1 MSFKIS
7 NSVGI
12 DMLHDNFKDRAK
24 DWDKRSNTNTKT
36 IGGAILERFALHSE
50 MELLDFGAGTGLLGF
65 EIAQHVKKVYGVDT
79 SLSMLEEL
87 RAKNTPELSIEPLH
101 QDIIKTPLQRSFDG
115 LISSMTLHHIED
127 LPLFFSTIYSNIEED
142 GFIAIADLELEDGSF
157 HSNNMGVFHYGF
169 DAEELRSIASR
180 SGFKDIEIS
189 QVNTIK
195 KPHKEYGVFLLT
207 AIV

>member
-1 MSFKIS
+1 MQ
-7 NSVGI
+7 N
-12 DMLHDNFKDRAK
+12 DHFKDRAK
-24 DWDKRSNTNTKT
+24 EWDNKSNSNTKT

-50 MELLDFGAGTGLLGF
+50 MELLDFGTGTGLLGF
-65 EIAQHVKKVYGVDT
+65 EIAEHVKKVYGVDT

-87 RAKNTPELSIEPLH
+87 RAKNTSELSIEPLY
-101 QDIIKTPLQRSFDG
+101 QDIIKVPLQRSFDG

-127 LPLFFSTIYSNIEED
+127 LQLFFNTIYSNIDDD

-157 HSNNMGVFHYGF
+157 HSDNMGVFHFGF
-169 DAEELRSIASR
+169 DTEELRSVAAR

-207 AIV
+207 AIK

>member
-1 MSFKIS
+1 MQ
-7 NSVGI
+7 
-12 DMLHDNFKDRAK
+12 HDNFKHRAK

-50 MELLDFGAGTGLLGF
+50 MELLDFGSGTGLLGF

-79 SLSMLEEL
+79 SASMLEQL
-87 RAKNTPELSIEPLH
+87 SAKNTPELSIEIVH
-101 QDIIKTPLQRSFDG
+101 QDIIQTPLQRSFDG

-127 LPLFFSTIYSNIEED
+127 LHLFFSTIHSNIEED

-157 HSNNMGVFHYGF
+157 HSDNTGVFHFGF
-169 DAEELRSIASR
+169 DTDELQRIASR
-180 SGFKDIEIS
+180 SGFRDVEIS

-207 AIV
+207 ATK